1 MNYIFFPPW
10 TLHCTSAQGRQDMEE
25 RYIKEKT
32 TAARAFGHLLY
43 MNYLFMGKVL
53 AQLSSS
59 SSMPCLSCTLIGSSS
74 HTRNQSWARD
84 NTAATTCR
92 VFRPWPWLIMV
103 WFLHSLCLLHLDTKT
118 LKCSV
123 FYLSQKLY
131 CRVVAVMKLKHCRL
145 PSSAYKKEH
154 STA

>member
-1 MNYIFFPPW
+1 
-10 TLHCTSAQGRQDMEE
+10 MEE
-25 RYIKEKT
+25 RYFKEKT

-84 NTAATTCR
+84 NTAATTCPCFQAMTM
-92 VFRPWPWLIMV
+92 VDYGMISTFVVSTPFRHQDLKMFCI
-103 WFLHSLCLLHLDTKT
+103 LLVTEALLSRCCCHEAKT
-118 LKCSV
+118 LSLAQLCI
-123 FYLSQKLY
+123 
-131 CRVVAVMKLKHCRL
+131 
-145 PSSAYKKEH
+145 
-154 STA
+154 